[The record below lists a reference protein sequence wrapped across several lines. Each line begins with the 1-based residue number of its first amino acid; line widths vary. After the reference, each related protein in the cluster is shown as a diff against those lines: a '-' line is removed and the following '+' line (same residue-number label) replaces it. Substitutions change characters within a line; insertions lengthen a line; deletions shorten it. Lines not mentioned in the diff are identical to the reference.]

1 MNKKCLGCGS
11 ILQDNNPMLI
21 GYTDNLT
28 NTYCKRCFRM
38 RNYGEYMVVPQNN
51 KEYINLLQ
59 DINNSKSLVLFVI
72 DILNFQ
78 NDFYG
83 ILDYLKNNPCILVIN
98 KRDVLPLSIRNEKI
112 LDYFKNEGKFLDYV
126 IVSAKKNF
134 NIDNLISTIDKY
146 RVDDKVYFVGATN
159 AGKSTLINKII
170 SDYSITL
177 DDDVIT
183 TSPLPQTTLKEIVIN
198 FRDYKIIDTPGVV
211 SKNNILNDLS
221 SNMIKMV
228 SCKEEIK
235 PITFRIFKGQT
246 ILIGDFIRID
256 YNEDYRNSFTLFMS
270 NKIKIRKVKTSS
282 LEEVPLKDIK
292 VLHYHDLVVEGLGFI
307 KIIDDCN
314 LKYYSL
320 YKTDFKTRKS
330 LI

>member
-72 DILNFQ
+72 DILSFQ

-177 DDDVIT
+177 DDDLIT

-228 SCKEEIK
+228 SCKEKIK

-270 NKIKIRKVKTSS
+270 NKIKIRKVKTAS

>member
-72 DILNFQ
+72 DILSFQ

-256 YNEDYRNSFTLFMS
+256 YNEDYKNSFTLFMS
-270 NKIKIRKVKTSS
+270 NKIKIRKVKTAS

-292 VLHYHDLVVEGLGFI
+292 VLHYHDLVVEGFGFI